1 MVDAI
6 PLNRAVR
13 AQEPEKGGSDYD
25 EYNDVE
31 NRYRAL
37 LAALEGSHANMH
49 HTAVVERAKA
59 FEEYLLTGNLTKA
72 EVYSVQDRITQVFSD
87 LTGSLDGVPQV

>member
-13 AQEPEKGGSDYD
+13 VIEGHGGGSDFD
-25 EYNDVE
+25 EYGPEE

-37 LAALEGSHANMH
+37 LAALEGTHANMH
-49 HTAVVERAKA
+49 HAAVVERAKA
-59 FEEYLLTGNLTKA
+59 FEEYLATGDLKKEPDNSVNGQLTRA
-72 EVYSVQDRITQVFSD
+72 FVD
-87 LTGSLDGVPQV
+87 LTGSGAV